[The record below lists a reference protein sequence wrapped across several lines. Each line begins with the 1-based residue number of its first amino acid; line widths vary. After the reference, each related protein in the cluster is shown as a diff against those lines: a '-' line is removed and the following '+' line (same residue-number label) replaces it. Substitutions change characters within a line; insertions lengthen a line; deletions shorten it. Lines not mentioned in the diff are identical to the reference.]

1 MKNRII
7 TKETVSAVVSLI
19 SAICCALL
27 AGCRFALG
35 NMQFENLEVEFA
47 TTNLV
52 SIIGE

>member
-1 MKNRII
+1 MKRRII

-35 NMQFENLEVEFA
+35 NLQVEDFEVEFV
-47 TTNLV
+47 TTNSV
-52 SIIGE
+52 SIIGD